1 MDDNQTYVALL
12 RGINVG
18 GHHKVPMAELRR
30 EMDKMGFKNVFT
42 LLNSGNI
49 IFDGD
54 SDQESKLE
62 ERIAA
67 HLEKVFGFPIPVL
80 IRKAERIKEL
90 IENDPFENIKV
101 TKDIRL
107 YITFLKEKPEKTIT
121 PPWISEDESYRI
133 IDIQD
138 RAVSSVLDLS
148 VSKTTDAM
156 NSLGKYFGDSITT
169 RNWNTLNS
177 KEIRSRIK
185 VFTKSS

>member
-18 GHHKVPMAELRR
+18 GHHKVPMTELRQ
-30 EMDKMGFKNVFT
+30 EMGKMGFENVST

-62 ERIAA
+62 EKVAA
-67 HLEKVFGFPIPVL
+67 HLEDVFGFSIPVL

-90 IENDPFENIKV
+90 IENDPFENIEV

-107 YITFLKEKPEKTIT
+107 YITFLTQKPEIEIT
-121 PPWISEDESYRI
+121 LPWISEDESYRI

-138 RAVSSVLDLS
+138 RAVCSVLDLS
-148 VSKTTDAM
+148 ISRTTDAM
-156 NSLGKYFGDSITT
+156 NSLGKFFGDEITT
-169 RNWNTLNS
+169 RNWNTIN
-177 KEIRSRIK
+177 RIAQK
-185 VFTKSS
+185 IKLVP

>member
-1 MDDNQTYVALL
+1 MKHNQTYVALL

-18 GHHKVPMAELRR
+18 GYHKVPMAELRK
-30 EMDKMGFKNVFT
+30 EMAELGFKNVET
-42 LLNSGNI
+42 LLNSGNV
-49 IFDGD
+49 IFDGPSNKTVD
-54 SDQESKLE
+54 LDTE
-62 ERIAA
+62 IAN
-67 HLEKVFGFPIPVL
+67 HLEDIFGFPIPVL

-90 IENDPFENIKV
+90 IENDPFENIEV

-107 YITFLKEKPEKTIT
+107 YITFLKEKPEKTIA

-156 NSLGKYFGDSITT
+156 NSLGKFFGDSITT
-169 RNWNTLNS
+169 RNWNTLN
-177 KEIRSRIK
+177 RIAK
-185 VFTKSS
+185 KLDRE